1 MAPVLYRFSVQTLMY
16 CVTTAVYSTIDFLAS
31 SVLKMSEERYWK
43 SWEEDWTSTAIKI
56 YEKLKD
62 LRLLSSEH
70 INHRSHPYK
79 VQPENQGKLIFI
91 SGASGSGKSTTAL
104 KLAQKEGFV
113 YYEVDGFMSL
123 RNPYIPLDAE
133 EPSLATSKQKRIR
146 GTSKEDLSTYEGFY
160 KLMAYDLA
168 KGDLTQQEAAFPFF
182 KLMSK
187 DIATEKKKIGG
198 DWVVAFAV
206 PTRKIRDVIKEECN
220 ATFVVLTVSEET
232 QMQRLSKRHP
242 KDKEFVN
249 YLAKCHNY
257 YESVQS
263 DEKDAYEVII
273 TPDMEQDDVLQQ
285 VIDLI
290 SEKTP
295 WKQGVWMKKSDEEH
309 VHVIKGYDVFVH
321 HLSAFLDHQDMPVDE
336 DAKGKWTFGSFGE
349 APEELRNKTG
359 QSHYN
364 VELFYNYKNTKE
376 YGILNE
382 DGTCCFVKRDKDDSY
397 KEFHW
402 IDKDELKKISDAFEF
417 INNRSHPYKV
427 QPENQGKLIFIS
439 GAPGCGKSTTALKL
453 AQKEG
458 FVYYE
463 GDGFAFLRNPYIPLD
478 VEEPGHATFKQ
489 KRIRGLSK
497 EGLLSFSGL
506 EKLFFLDLPKGDLTG
521 QEEVFPFFK
530 AMSKDIATEKKKIGG
545 NWAVAFAVPTRK
557 MRDVIKEECN
567 ATFVVL
573 TVSKDTQQN
582 RISRRHQD
590 DKDEAQTVDY
600 LTSIHKCYE
609 SVLSDEKDAYELTIT
624 PDMDP
629 DDVVQKV
636 LDLIKNT
643 KPSQHKNSKVCILI

>member
-1 MAPVLYRFSVQTLMY
+1 
-16 CVTTAVYSTIDFLAS
+16 
-31 SVLKMSEERYWK
+31 MSEERPWK
-43 SWEEDWTSTAIKI
+43 SWEEDFWTRTAIKT

-70 INHRSHPYK
+70 INDRSHPYK

-91 SGASGSGKSTTAL
+91 SGAPGSGKSTTAL
-104 KLAQKEGFV
+104 KLAKKEGFV
-113 YYEVDGFMSL
+113 YYEGDGFIFL

-146 GTSKEDLSTYEGFY
+146 GLSKKDLFTYEGFW
-160 KLMAYDLA
+160 KLCDDMM
-168 KGDLTQQEAAFPFF
+168 KGDLTEQEFAFPFF
-182 KLMSK
+182 KAMSK
-187 DIATEKKKIGG
+187 DIAAEKKKIGG
-198 DWVVAFAV
+198 DWVVAFVV
-206 PTRKIRDVIKEECN
+206 PTRKLRDVIKEECN

-232 QMQRLSKRHP
+232 LKQRVSKRQP
-242 KDKEFVN
+242 KDKELVK
-249 YLAKCHNY
+249 YLEKASQH
-257 YESVQS
+257 YESVQP
-263 DEKDAYEVII
+263 DEKDAYELII
-273 TPDMEQDDVLQQ
+273 TPDMEQDDVLEQ

-295 WKQGVWMKKSDEEH
+295 WKHGVWMKKSDEDH
-309 VHVIKGYDVFVH
+309 VHLIKGYDAVVYH
-321 HLSAFLDHQDMPVDE
+321 INAFLDHPDMPVDE
-336 DAKGKWTFGSFGE
+336 DAKGKWTFGSFEE
-349 APEELRNKTG
+349 APEELRNLTG

-364 VELFYNYKNTKE
+364 VELFYNYKKKKE

-382 DGTCCFVKRDKDDSY
+382 DGTCCFVKREEDDSC

-402 IDKDELKKISDAFEF
+402 VDRDEWKKISDSFEF
-417 INNRSHPYKV
+417 IDKRSHPYRV

-439 GAPGCGKSTTALKL
+439 GAPGCGKSTTALKI

-463 GDGFAFLRNPYIPLD
+463 GDGFTFLRNPYIPLD
-478 VEEPGHATFKQ
+478 AEEPSLASSKQ

-497 EGLLSFSGL
+497 EDLSSFSGL
-506 EKLFFLDLPKGDLTG
+506 EKLAFDLLKGDLTE
-521 QEEVFPFFK
+521 QEKVFPFFK
-530 AMSKDIATEKKKIGG
+530 AMSKDIATEKRKIGG
-545 NWAVAFAVPTRK
+545 DWAVAFAVPTRK

-573 TVSKDTQQN
+573 TVSKETQQN

-600 LTSIHKCYE
+600 LTTIHKCYE
-609 SVLSDEKDAYELTIT
+609 SVQPDEKDAYELIIT

-643 KPSQHKNSKVCILI
+643 KPSKHKNSKVCILI

>member
-91 SGASGSGKSTTAL
+91 SGAPGSGKSTTAL
-104 KLAQKEGFV
+104 KLAKKEGFV
-113 YYEVDGFMSL
+113 YYEGDGFIFL

-133 EPSLATSKQKRIR
+133 EPSLAS
-146 GTSKEDLSTYEGFY
+146 S
-160 KLMAYDLA
+160 
-168 KGDLTQQEAAFPFF
+168 
-182 KLMSK
+182 
-187 DIATEKKKIGG
+187 
-198 DWVVAFAV
+198 
-206 PTRKIRDVIKEECN
+206 
-220 ATFVVLTVSEET
+220 
-232 QMQRLSKRHP
+232 
-242 KDKEFVN
+242 
-249 YLAKCHNY
+249 
-257 YESVQS
+257 
-263 DEKDAYEVII
+263 
-273 TPDMEQDDVLQQ
+273 
-285 VIDLI
+285 
-290 SEKTP
+290 
-295 WKQGVWMKKSDEEH
+295 
-309 VHVIKGYDVFVH
+309 
-321 HLSAFLDHQDMPVDE
+321 
-336 DAKGKWTFGSFGE
+336 
-349 APEELRNKTG
+349 
-359 QSHYN
+359 
-364 VELFYNYKNTKE
+364 
-376 YGILNE
+376 
-382 DGTCCFVKRDKDDSY
+382 
-397 KEFHW
+397 
-402 IDKDELKKISDAFEF
+402 
-417 INNRSHPYKV
+417 
-427 QPENQGKLIFIS
+427 
-439 GAPGCGKSTTALKL
+439 
-453 AQKEG
+453 
-458 FVYYE
+458 
-463 GDGFAFLRNPYIPLD
+463 
-478 VEEPGHATFKQ
+478 KQ

-497 EGLLSFSGL
+497 EDLVSFSGL
-506 EKLFFLDLPKGDLTG
+506 EKLAFDLLKGDLTE
-521 QEEVFPFFK
+521 QEKVFPFFK

-629 DDVVQKV
+629 DSVVQKV